1 MTFLRNVHYN
11 KKLIKIHCVYT
22 GKTFT
27 NNEHSFFCKMA
38 SFVCIRKNP
47 PKETIMKEFKILYCL
62 CSEISIFWVDSSKFC
77 RIEVQKSWD
86 FEPFS

>member
-27 NNEHSFFCKMA
+27 NNEQAHYIRFFVKWHHLCVSEK
-38 SFVCIRKNP
+38 P
-47 PKETIMKEFKILYCL
+47 PKRNYHERIQSIILFMFRNIYL
-62 CSEISIFWVDSSKFC
+62 LG
-77 RIEVQKSWD
+77 
-86 FEPFS
+86 

>member
-27 NNEHSFFCKMA
+27 NNEQAHYIRFFVKWHH
-38 SFVCIRKNP
+38 
-47 PKETIMKEFKILYCL
+47 L
-62 CSEISIFWVDSSKFC
+62 CVSEKKP
-77 RIEVQKSWD
+77 QKKLS
-86 FEPFS
+86 